1 MQVSEKSTECLRASF
16 FFHWSLRISGIL
28 CVKIKKRQGLG
39 QRDIYSLYPSI
50 TGNLVSVKEIDSF
63 LSCVCSVIDRGRCQN
78 VARTKKWHARCSQ
91 KCHCILERPIST
103 WNLFVLYIEQE
114 ENVNGEVI

>member
-1 MQVSEKSTECLRASF
+1 M
-16 FFHWSLRISGIL
+16 
-28 CVKIKKRQGLG
+28 G

-63 LSCVCSVIDRGRCQN
+63 LSCVCSVIDHGGCQN
-78 VARTKKWHARCSQ
+78 VARTKK
-91 KCHCILERPIST
+91 CHCILKRPILT
-103 WNLFVLYIEQE
+103 WDLFVLYIEQE